1 MPNVRYAF
9 IAENRLIFAVRAM
22 CRMLAVHPS
31 GFYAWL
37 REPLSP
43 RALEDQR
50 QTVLL
55 KQAWDDSGEV
65 YGYRKLH
72 DDLCDLGEDISP
84 NRAWRLARLAGIRAQ
99 IGYKKKPGSYG
110 GSPAVVADNTLNR
123 AFDVNAPDQFRGEP
137 LCAIGSR
144 TMASDITYIRTHE
157 GFLYLAVVIDL
168 FSRRVIGWSMQG
180 RTYTDLP
187 LQALLMAVWRRK
199 PKAKVHV
206 HSDQGSQF
214 TSYEWQEFL
223 EQHNLVP
230 SMSRRGNCW
239 DRAIGRH
246 WFKPNGEGRR
256 RELLQPAQ
264 TRTHPPQEIQNPR
277 RSPPRRLRLHRDLLQ
292 PAAQTRE
299 ERDAVADRLRTAA
312 ETETARRLT
321 N

>member
-1 MPNVRYAF
+1 MRYAF
-9 IAENRLIFAVRAM
+9 IAENRLMFAVRAM
-22 CRMLAVHPS
+22 CRMLLVHPS

-37 REPLSP
+37 REPFSQ

-123 AFDVNAPDQFRGEP
+123 EFDVDAPDQFWV
-137 LCAIGSR
+137 
-144 TMASDITYIRTHE
+144 TDITYIRTHE

-199 PKAKVHV
+199 PKTKVHV

-230 SMSRRGNCW
+230 KHEPPRELLGQCC
-239 DRAIGRH
+239 G
-246 WFKPNGEGRR
+246 G
-256 RELLQPAQ
+256 ELLQPAQ

-277 RSPPRRLRLHRDLLQ
+277 RSPPRRVRLHRVLLQ
-292 PAAQTRE
+292 PAAQTR
-299 ERDAVADRLRTAA
+299 
-312 ETETARRLT
+312 
-321 N
+321 